1 MYIED
6 VAEFA
11 RVLLTTTDMTFTC
24 GWPRIEL
31 LLFCQLASITGSRP
45 QSLLDLRYRHLQL
58 NLIRDP
64 DGGRPRLFI
73 YLTPEFTKTFLGKK
87 EPYVSPPL
95 PLFLSLPSLLPVPA
109 ISIRREAGEDV
120 SCAKTKLIILNR
132 NTFPIPEIIYDPTL
146 ALSPHVFLLGM
157 LFRIGAFKNI
167 SQDGPTVNCPENL
180 YNLGI
185 LNGLNQQE
193 LKLKDEILDQ
203 FVFCQAIREADGV
216 RIALDQQL
224 SAATLRYRMKRGGEI
239 TGFEQVTKPYGLRY
253 GAAKAFNDSRK
264 QSPLPLFPLSPNS
277 CH

>member
-95 PLFLSLPSLLPVPA
+95 PLFRFPLYFLCLLSVLGKRQEKMSPV
-109 ISIRREAGEDV
+109 R
-120 SCAKTKLIILNR
+120 
-132 NTFPIPEIIYDPTL
+132 
-146 ALSPHVFLLGM
+146 
-157 LFRIGAFKNI
+157 
-167 SQDGPTVNCPENL
+167 
-180 YNLGI
+180 
-185 LNGLNQQE
+185 
-193 LKLKDEILDQ
+193 
-203 FVFCQAIREADGV
+203 
-216 RIALDQQL
+216 
-224 SAATLRYRMKRGGEI
+224 KRG
-239 TGFEQVTKPYGLRY
+239 
-253 GAAKAFNDSRK
+253 
-264 QSPLPLFPLSPNS
+264 
-277 CH
+277 